1 MPEYPFAPPPP
12 PDSNDRMIRKRLL
25 RVTGISALIFFITAI
40 TTGGILG
47 PFLVP
52 SIGAYLFVKSDPTRS
67 TVSRRDAVLEG
78 AVVGIVGAFIAV
90 AVIVLF
96 LIIVYGGS
104 GQLSVRD
111 DLVPLFT
118 GPQSSFVYST
128 SAVCIAMGVVGGLLA
143 ARSINGRTREVQD
156 RVRRAMAGSQP
167 RYSPETGE
175 PLFPEDQNR
184 E

>member
-1 MPEYPFAPPPP
+1 MRA
-12 PDSNDRMIRKRLL
+12 
-25 RVTGISALIFFITAI
+25 TGISLLIFFITGI
-40 TTGGILG
+40 TTGGILA
-47 PFLVP
+47 PFLAP
-52 SIGAYLFVKSDPTRS
+52 SVSAYLFVKSDRTRS

-78 AVVGIVGAFIAV
+78 AVVGIVSALIAV
-90 AVIVLF
+90 ILTMLF

-111 DLVPLFT
+111 DLVPLFA
-118 GPQSSFVYST
+118 GPQSSYVYSL
-128 SAVCIAMGVVGGLLA
+128 SALCIGTGVAGGLLA

-156 RVRRAMAGSQP
+156 RVRRAMNQSPP

-175 PLFPEDQNR
+175 PLYPEDRDR